1 MYPFEVSFYFIDC
14 VEYFGARMKSGIAK
28 FVAVTDEVGPGF
40 CDYSFNR
47 AHVKLLKKDG
57 SEIVDGK

>member
-1 MYPFEVSFYFIDC
+1 
-14 VEYFGARMKSGIAK
+14 MKSGIAK